1 MLTQLK
7 IQNFALIEDLE
18 VDFNDGMTCI
28 TGETGA
34 GKSIL
39 LGGLSLVLGKRAD
52 LGSLYD
58 KSRKCVVEAFFEINF
73 YNLKNVFDY
82 HDLDYQDETILR
94 REILPQGKSRA
105 FINDTPVNLNVL
117 EEVSLKLI
125 DIHSQND
132 TTSLLKNEYQF
143 QVLDALA
150 DNQKILQEYK
160 NNLLLYREK
169 NKEVLSI
176 RALKEKSVKDLEY
189 NKYLY
194 DELQA
199 TNLELGIDKRL
210 EGELNVLNNIED
222 IQNSIIKSIQLLE
235 NESLGIIDQLKE
247 LQRNSQEISNKSNQ
261 FEELNSRIKGS
272 TIELED
278 ILEDYKNVLDNLEL
292 NPKKIEDLK
301 AQIDHINKL
310 FHKHKVN
317 SIEELISIKKEI
329 NFLLENY
336 ITLDSK
342 LNSMEENIQKSE
354 ISLKKQCH
362 KLSEN
367 RKGATKILEK
377 ELKALV
383 AKMGMKE
390 ANFKIE
396 LTSSKDFL
404 YNGKDFISFKFS
416 ANKGYDFKILKKVVS
431 GGELSRIMLA
441 IKTLLSRYKKLPT
454 LIFDEIDAGVSGK
467 ISNNI
472 AEIMSNLG
480 STMQVF
486 TITHLPQVAAKGNH
500 HFKIEK
506 IIEKG
511 KTFTIIN
518 YLNRNERIHEIAMML
533 SGNKITETA
542 IAHAKQLMN

>member
-82 HDLDYQDETILR
+82 YDLDYQDETILR

-199 TNLELGIDKRL
+199 TNLELGIDERL

-317 SIEELISIKKEI
+317 SVEELISIKKEI

-404 YNGKDFISFKFS
+404 YNGTDFISFKFS

-518 YLNRNERIHEIAMML
+518 YLDRNERIHEIAMML

>member
-1 MLTQLK
+1 MISQ
-7 IQNFALIEDLE
+7 E
-18 VDFNDGMTCI
+18 
-28 TGETGA
+28 
-34 GKSIL
+34 
-39 LGGLSLVLGKRAD
+39 
-52 LGSLYD
+52 
-58 KSRKCVVEAFFEINF
+58 
-73 YNLKNVFDY
+73 NVFDY
-82 HDLDYQDETILR
+82 YDLDYQDETILR

-199 TNLELGIDKRL
+199 TNLELGIDERL

-317 SIEELISIKKEI
+317 SVEELISIKKEI

-404 YNGKDFISFKFS
+404 YNGTDFISFKFS

-518 YLNRNERIHEIAMML
+518 YLDRNERIHEIAMML